1 MVNQENID
9 RYISENSSAQDQ
21 VLAWLEKQTN
31 LRTSHARMLSGQ
43 IVGRFLQFV
52 SLMVRPERVLE
63 LGCFTGYSAICLSV
77 GIPEG
82 GRLDTLEVNDEL
94 EDLILEAFSRAGISD
109 KARLHIGDAKEL
121 LSSLEGPYD
130 LVYIDANK
138 REYSE
143 YYRLVF
149 SKVAVGGYIL
159 ADNVLWD
166 GKVAQDPVP
175 TDAQTR
181 GICDFNALVRDD
193 SRVENVILPFR
204 DGINLI
210 RKVSE

>member
-63 LGCFTGYSAICLSV
+63 LGCFTGYSAICLSA

-193 SRVENVILPFR
+193 PRVENVILPFR